1 MRRVEP
7 SHAWVRT
14 DRGPALLSGVVR
26 PTVEEASFEIVLAH
40 LDGSVRVTLRGE
52 FDFAAQAQHAK
63 ALAEI
68 VDLRSR
74 VVVDLGEVDFID
86 SSGLAF
92 LVKLARA
99 HDGPLQLVNV
109 PDRIL
114 RLLQVTG
121 LDELFE
127 CTSPSS

>member
-1 MRRVEP
+1 
-7 SHAWVRT
+7 
-14 DRGPALLSGVVR
+14 
-26 PTVEEASFEIVLAH
+26 VEEEHFEIVLAH
-40 LDGSVRVTLRGE
+40 LDGLARVKLRGE
-52 FDFAAQAQHAK
+52 FDFVAQVEHAE

-74 VVVDLGEVDFID
+74 VVLDLVDLDFID

-92 LVKLARA
+92 LVRLARA
-99 HDGPLQLVNV
+99 HDGPLRLVNV

-121 LDELFE
+121 LDEVFE
-127 CTSPSS
+127 YASSSN